1 MLANGDIQEEAALL
15 VNEQNPA
22 TPETQALFDSSECG
36 EGMSPSCRA
45 KDEEQ
50 ALRDIVAKRLVKA
63 RRAAGLKDLEVARR
77 LGHAN
82 LTMISL
88 FENGHRSPSLKNL
101 QILADLYQVTTDYLL
116 GRTDNLGLAPE
127 EGNQALITGVV
138 NGVLTSYHEKYLN
151 GLAAVTAIA
160 IEGASMDRVLLGRVA
175 EISIEL
181 SDSLA
186 VIRKH
191 HGSAFESLRGG
202 GKLER
207 LISELSVSVDSRI
220 TSKQHEKALIEYE
233 HPVCTVQQVSTAV
246 QQALFA
252 E

>member
-22 TPETQALFDSSECG
+22 TPETQALFESSECG

-116 GRTDNLGLAPE
+116 GRTDNL
-127 EGNQALITGVV
+127 
-138 NGVLTSYHEKYLN
+138 
-151 GLAAVTAIA
+151 
-160 IEGASMDRVLLGRVA
+160 
-175 EISIEL
+175 
-181 SDSLA
+181 
-186 VIRKH
+186 
-191 HGSAFESLRGG
+191 
-202 GKLER
+202 
-207 LISELSVSVDSRI
+207 
-220 TSKQHEKALIEYE
+220 
-233 HPVCTVQQVSTAV
+233 
-246 QQALFA
+246 
-252 E
+252 